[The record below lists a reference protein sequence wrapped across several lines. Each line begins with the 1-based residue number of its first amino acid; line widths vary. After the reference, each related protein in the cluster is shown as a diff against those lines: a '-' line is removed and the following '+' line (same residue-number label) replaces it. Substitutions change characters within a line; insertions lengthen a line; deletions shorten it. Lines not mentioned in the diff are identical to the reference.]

1 MFETKEELNKSIPF
15 VDGMTQQRF
24 DVKSAL
30 KNTLEKLY
38 RVVRAVDLM
47 FMESLGNLI
56 NNSLTSMSTMLRT
69 KISSYELSTS

>member
-69 KISSYELSTS
+69 KISSYELST

>member
-1 MFETKEELNKSIPF
+1 VFETKEELNKSIPF

>member
-1 MFETKEELNKSIPF
+1 VFETKEELNKSIPF

-69 KISSYELSTS
+69 KISSYELST